1 MHPIELVSITKRF
14 KAAEKGSDE
23 ITILQDLNL
32 NIIQGRS
39 TAIMVAVAGLAVAAF
54 YGTRNWMKGRD
65 AAASAALVKM
75 ASPNSMPGGA
85 GLLDEQEEAV
95 ATYGSTKAGPKMKIV
110 LAKSYFDAERYEE
123 ALAEYERMDG
133 SAPEGFEDVPS
144 VGRAECLEAL
154 GRLEEAVKSYD
165 AFAEAKPKS
174 FLALTARLGAARCVA
189 QLGDKAK
196 ALERLAAVKE
206 TVGDDE
212 SAKTLVESAEAL
224 VKRWEKREKTTLF
237 DAADAAAKQI
247 EADAAAVP
255 AEAPVEVPAEIPAA
269 EAPAAEP
276 APVPA
281 AE

>member
-1 MHPIELVSITKRF
+1 MRYGGTKS
-14 KAAEKGSDE
+14 GP
-23 ITILQDLNL
+23 
-32 NIIQGRS
+32 
-39 TAIMVAVAGLAVAAF
+39 
-54 YGTRNWMKGRD
+54 
-65 AAASAALVKM
+65 ALRM
-75 ASPNSMPGGA
+75 R
-85 GLLDEQEEAV
+85 
-95 ATYGSTKAGPKMKIV
+95 
-110 LAKSYFDAERYEE
+110 LAKAYFDAERYEE